1 MRCATR
7 PIAAASASNVENTM
21 ADEQPKAKSEVQGE
35 GDYKAARRYNEA
47 TREFV
52 QEKDV
57 AEAARDAEPQS
68 ASEEQQLER
77 AEHAGRERAKD
88 EDPLLDRPE
97 EIETNKGRRK

>member
-1 MRCATR
+1 
-7 PIAAASASNVENTM
+7 M
-21 ADEQPKAKSEVQGE
+21 ADHPPKTKSEVQGE

-52 QEKDV
+52 KEEDV

-68 ASEEQQLER
+68 TREEQQLER
-77 AEHAGRERAKD
+77 AEQAGRQRAKD

-97 EIETNKGRRK
+97 DIETTKAKRK

>member
-1 MRCATR
+1 
-7 PIAAASASNVENTM
+7 M
-21 ADEQPKAKSEVQGE
+21 ADNQPKTRSEVQGE

-52 QEKDV
+52 KEEDV
-57 AEAARDAEPQS
+57 AGAARDAEPQS

-77 AEHAGRERAKD
+77 AEQAGRQRAKD

-97 EIETNKGRRK
+97 DIETNKGSRK